1 MDRTLQRCESEHK
14 WGVDSL
20 SARQEYYRD
29 REAYARIEEQSG
41 SKFEW
46 VSFLWVRRG
55 DVKGMGLEWMQTLVE
70 TNSYTAITWDLLT
83 WNASIEEIKRYIK
96 EHPMPKSVVY
106 KNEAEL
112 IEDIENASG
121 IITVAD
127 NENEEFKKWF
137 IELAKISL

>member
-1 MDRTLQRCESEHK
+1 M
-14 WGVDSL
+14 
-20 SARQEYYRD
+20 
-29 REAYARIEEQSG
+29 
-41 SKFEW
+41 
-46 VSFLWVRRG
+46 RG
-55 DVKGMGLEWMQTLVE
+55 GDAKDMGLEWMQTLVE